1 MSPNL
6 MFLIKNKI
14 EAMNKKILSDWKF
27 TLISVTKHSKLFFNC
42 KNVINFQIYKE
53 SVWDIKILENLGK
66 KFKIGI
72 YRYISNLTSKDKP
85 FFVKKIGIMPSLFSI
100 STSRNGAS
108 SSWLTT
114 MTGAS
119 G

>member
-1 MSPNL
+1 M
-6 MFLIKNKI
+6 
-14 EAMNKKILSDWKF
+14 
-27 TLISVTKHSKLFFNC
+27 LISITKHSKLFLNC
-42 KNVINFQIYKE
+42 KIVISFQIYKE
-53 SVWDIKILENLGK
+53 TVWDMKILENLGK
-66 KFKIGI
+66 KIKIGI
-72 YRYISNLTSKDKP
+72 RYISNLTSKDKP